1 MYKGIKLRPP
11 LFEVGLKG
19 YMYGQK
25 ALELA
30 KAADRISRQYDVSII
45 FDPQCV
51 DIPAIARETEHLLVF
66 AQHLDSVVPGRGVGC
81 MLPEALKEAGAVG
94 TLLNHVER
102 RLTLSEIART
112 IRRADEVG
120 LLTLVCADSPAEA
133 AAVAQLGP
141 NMILAE
147 PPDLIGT
154 GRSIAKENREFITQS
169 LKLVKA
175 VNPEIIV
182 FNSAGIRT
190 AEDVGDVIRAGA
202 EATGTTS
209 GVVKAPDPARQ
220 LEEMIKALKQA
231 WQETHP

>member
-19 YMYGQK
+19 YLYGLK

-30 KAADRISRQYDVSII
+30 KAADRISRQYDIGII
-45 FDPQCV
+45 FDPQAV

-66 AQHLDSVVPGRGVGC
+66 AQHMDSVVPGRGVGC
-81 MLPEALKEAGAVG
+81 ALPEALKEAGAVG
-94 TLLNHVER
+94 ALLNHVER

-112 IRRADEVG
+112 IRRAEEVG

-133 AAVAQLGP
+133 AALAQLGP

-154 GRSIAKENREFITQS
+154 SRSIAKENREFITQS
-169 LKLVKA
+169 LAMVKA
-175 VNPEIIV
+175 VNPDIIV

-190 AEDVGDVIRAGA
+190 AEDVADVIRAGA

-209 GVVKAPDPARQ
+209 GVVKAPDPIRQ
-220 LEEMIKALKQA
+220 LEDMIRALKQA